1 MTHLSHKD
9 LYSLE
14 EYARIRQEF
23 RSKVIEHKK
32 SRRLPIGP
40 HAALYFEDEL
50 TMQYQIQEM
59 LRIEKIFEPDGI
71 QDELD
76 VYNPLIPDGMN
87 WKATFMME
95 YKDAE
100 ERKQALAKLIGVEQH
115 IWVQV
120 EGFDKVR
127 PIANEDL
134 DRSTEEKTSSVHFL
148 RFELS
153 QEMINALKGGTSL
166 SAGIDHPVYDYQV
179 DHIPTPVKDSL
190 ISDLH

>member
-1 MTHLSHKD
+1 ID
-9 LYSLE
+9 
-14 EYARIRQEF
+14 
-23 RSKVIEHKK
+23 HKK

-59 LRIEKIFEPDGI
+59 LRIERIFEQQGI

-95 YKDAE
+95 YHDVD
-100 ERKQALAKLIGVEQH
+100 ERKKALAGLIGIEKA

-120 EGFDKVR
+120 TGFDKVR

-134 DRSTEEKTSSVHFL
+134 ERSTEEKTSAVHFL
-148 RFELS
+148 RFELT
-153 QEMINALKGGTSL
+153 QPMIDALKGGAAL
-166 SAGIDHPVYDYQV
+166 SAGIDHTNYDYTV
-179 DHIPTPVKDSL
+179 DDLESSVRESL
-190 ISDLH
+190 IKDLH

>member
-1 MTHLSHKD
+1 MTYLSHED
-9 LYSLE
+9 LYGLE
-14 EYARIRQEF
+14 EYARIRPEF
-23 RSKVIEHKK
+23 RSRVIEHKK
-32 SRRLPIGP
+32 RRRLPIGP

-50 TMQYQIQEM
+50 TMQYQVQEM
-59 LRIEKIFEPDGI
+59 LRIERIFEPEGI

-95 YKDAE
+95 YGDVE
-100 ERKQALAKLIGVEQH
+100 ERKKALSRLLGIESH

-134 DRSTEEKTSSVHFL
+134 ERSTEEKTSSVHFL
-148 RFELS
+148 RFELK
-153 QEMINALKGGTSL
+153 QAMIDALKDGAKL
-166 SAGIDHPVYDYQV
+166 SAGIDHPEYNHWV
-179 DHIPTPVKDSL
+179 DELPLPVRESL
-190 ISDLH
+190 VGDLH

>member
-14 EYARIRQEF
+14 EYARIRPEF
-23 RSKVIEHKK
+23 RARVIEHKK

-59 LRIEKIFEPDGI
+59 LRIERIFEPDGI

-95 YKDAE
+95 YDDVE
-100 ERKQALAKLIGVEQH
+100 ERKLALSRLIGIEAR
-115 IWVQV
+115 IWMQV

-134 DRSTEEKTSSVHFL
+134 ERSTQEKTASVHFL
-148 RFELS
+148 RFELGE
-153 QEMINALKGGTSL
+153 EMITALKGGAVL
-166 SAGIDHPVYDYQV
+166 AAGIDHPAYDYRVEQV
-179 DHIPTPVKDSL
+179 PANVREAL
-190 ISDLH
+190 IGDLH

>member
-1 MTHLSHKD
+1 MVHLTPQD

-14 EYARIRQEF
+14 EYARLRPDF
-23 RSKVIEHKK
+23 RAKVIEHKK
-32 SRRLPIGP
+32 DRRVAIGE

-59 LRIEKIFEPDGI
+59 LRIERIFEVEGI

-76 VYNPLIPDGMN
+76 VYNPLIPDGSN

-95 YKDAE
+95 YSDVE
-100 ERKQALAKLIGVEQH
+100 ERRQALEKLIGVEQALY
-115 IWVQV
+115 VQV
-120 EGFDKVR
+120 KGFDRVH

-134 DRSTEEKTSSVHFL
+134 ERETEKKTSSVHFV

-153 QEMINALKGGTSL
+153 PAMVAAVKQGAAV
-166 SAGIDHPVYDYQV
+166 SAGIDHPEYKEECV
-179 DHIPTPVKDSL
+179 IPENVRSSL
-190 ISDLH
+190 AGDLH

>member
-1 MTHLSHKD
+1 MTHLSHSD

-14 EYARIRQEF
+14 EYARIRQQF
-23 RSKVIEHKK
+23 RTKVIDHKK

-59 LRIEKIFEPDGI
+59 LRIERIFEQQGI

-95 YKDAE
+95 YHDVD
-100 ERKQALAKLIGVEQH
+100 ERKKALAGLIGIEKA
-115 IWVQV
+115 IWVEV
-120 EGFDKVR
+120 TGFDKVR

-134 DRSTEEKTSSVHFL
+134 ERSTEEKTSAVHFL
-148 RFELS
+148 RFELT
-153 QEMINALKGGTSL
+153 QPMIDALKGGAAL
-166 SAGIDHPVYDYQV
+166 SAGIDHTNYDYTV
-179 DHIPTPVKDSL
+179 DDLESSVRESL
-190 ISDLH
+190 IKDLH

>member
-14 EYARIRQEF
+14 EYARIRPEF
-23 RSKVIEHKK
+23 RARVMDHKK
-32 SRRLPIGP
+32 NRRLPIGP
-40 HAALYFEDEL
+40 NAALYFEDEL

-59 LRIEKIFEPDGI
+59 LRIERIFEPDGI

-95 YKDAE
+95 YHDVD
-100 ERKQALAKLIGVEQH
+100 ERRTALSRLVGVENA
-115 IWVQV
+115 IWLQV
-120 EGFDKVR
+120 DGFEKVR

-134 DRSTEEKTSSVHFL
+134 ERSTEDKTSSVHFL

-153 QEMINALKGGTSL
+153 QEMIDGLKSGASL
-166 SAGIDHPVYDYQV
+166 SAGIDHPAYDYTVDQV
-179 DHIPTPVKDSL
+179 ESPIKASL
-190 ISDLH
+190 LEDLH

>member
-1 MTHLSHKD
+1 MTHLSHSD

-14 EYARIRQEF
+14 EYARIRQQF
-23 RSKVIEHKK
+23 RTKVIDHKK

-59 LRIEKIFEPDGI
+59 LRIERIFEQQGI

-95 YKDAE
+95 YHDVD
-100 ERKQALAKLIGVEQH
+100 ERKKALAGLIGIEKA

-120 EGFDKVR
+120 TGFDKVR

-134 DRSTEEKTSSVHFL
+134 ERSTEEKTSAVHFL
-148 RFELS
+148 RFELT
-153 QEMINALKGGTSL
+153 QPMIDALKGGAAL
-166 SAGIDHPVYDYQV
+166 SAGIDHTNYDYTV
-179 DHIPTPVKDSL
+179 DDLESSVRESL
-190 ISDLH
+190 IKDLH

>member
-1 MTHLSHKD
+1 MTNLSHDD

-14 EYARIRQEF
+14 EYARIRSEF
-23 RSKVIEHKK
+23 RAKVIEHKK
-32 SRRLPIGP
+32 KRRLPIGP
-40 HAALYFEDEL
+40 HAALYFEDEM

-95 YKDAE
+95 YADEA
-100 ERKQALAKLIGVEQH
+100 ERKVALSKLIGVESR

-120 EGFDKVR
+120 DGHDKVR

-134 DRSTEEKTSSVHFL
+134 ERSTEEKTSSVHFL

-153 QEMINALKGGTSL
+153 EEMVSALKSGASL
-166 SAGIDHPVYDYQV
+166 SAGIDHPAYNYEV
-179 DHIPTPVKDSL
+179 DNLPSPVKESL
-190 ISDLH
+190 VSDLH

>member
-1 MTHLSHKD
+1 MTHLSHSD

-14 EYARIRQEF
+14 EYARIRQQF
-23 RSKVIEHKK
+23 RAKVIDHKK

-59 LRIEKIFEPDGI
+59 LRIERIFEQQGI

-95 YKDAE
+95 YHDVD
-100 ERKQALAKLIGVEQH
+100 ERKKALARLIGIEEA
-115 IWVQV
+115 IWVEV
-120 EGFDKVR
+120 AGFDKVR

-134 DRSTEEKTSSVHFL
+134 ERSTEEKTSAVHFL
-148 RFELS
+148 RFELT
-153 QEMINALKGGTSL
+153 QPMIDALKGGATL
-166 SAGIDHPVYDYQV
+166 SAGIDHPNYDYTV
-179 DHIPTPVKDSL
+179 DDLESSVRESL
-190 ISDLH
+190 IKDLH

>member
-1 MTHLSHKD
+1 MTHLSHSD

-23 RSKVIEHKK
+23 RTRVIDHKK

-59 LRIEKIFEPDGI
+59 LRIERIFEQQGI

-95 YKDAE
+95 YHDVD
-100 ERKQALAKLIGVEQH
+100 ERKKALARLIGIEEA
-115 IWVQV
+115 IWVEV
-120 EGFDKVR
+120 AGFDKVR

-134 DRSTEEKTSSVHFL
+134 ERSTEEKTSAVHFL
-148 RFELS
+148 RFELT
-153 QEMINALKGGTSL
+153 QPMIDALKGGATL
-166 SAGIDHPVYDYQV
+166 SAGIDHPNYDYTV
-179 DHIPTPVKDSL
+179 DDLESSVRESL
-190 ISDLH
+190 IKDLH